1 MYDIFYVSAS
11 NGNDKDWKTIKSRYP
26 LAQQLTNI
34 KSYKEI
40 QSKSF
45 TKMFWVIWDD
55 VELTSFN
62 LLDYNVTKWDDMYV
76 HVFKN
81 GEHYDGICL
90 FPKSLTVSQ
99 REFSNRFFIEKKEI
113 DIVASKPKQYNK
125 YDLSTFEEYQ
135 TITDDMFWVVSPGIK
150 ILNNEIFNLYFSHHN
165 SYDRRENHVFKNLCN
180 GEELF
185 LTGIILCSKF
195 KPLSK
200 KEFER
205 QYAVDKKEHDIVV
218 CKFEYPVYTI
228 NNYAEYLEIINTNQQ
243 PMFWCVWGG
252 IEIIDTS
259 IFDLYFKPNNP
270 TFDYDRSENH
280 VFKNL
285 CHDKESYLSG
295 VVLFSTT
302 KIISERE
309 FNRRYLIDKKEH
321 DLVVSRYVYP
331 RYTLTTYAE
340 YLQVFENETQPMFWG
355 IWPEIEVVDNTVFN
369 LYFDPNDGKYDH
381 DRRENHA
388 FKNLC
393 NDKETYLCGLV
404 LFSKEKIISKKEF
417 NRRYLIDKK
426 EHDLVVSRY
435 RYNKYV
441 LSSYDEYLEI
451 ANNEPQPMFWG
462 IWPEIEVTDNTVF
475 NLYFDPNDGKYD
487 HDRKENHVF
496 KNSCNDKE
504 TYLCGLVLFS
514 KEKIISEREFNRRYL
529 IDKKE
534 YPLVVSR
541 YRYNK
546 YILSSYDEYVE
557 IVNNELQPMFW
568 GIWPEI
574 EVIDNTVFNLY
585 FDPNDGKYDHDR
597 KENHTFKHMFND
609 SEIYNNGVILFSK
622 DKLIGQREFNH
633 RFLIEKKEHDVIA
646 SKHHT
651 YDVVFISYNE
661 ANADENYFRLLDKC
675 PRAKRVHGVKGIHNA
690 HIKAAT
696 LCDTDMIWVVDGD
709 AVIESD
715 FNFDLVMSSYDIDCV
730 HVWRS
735 RNPIN
740 NLEYGNGGVKLL
752 PRQLTLNMDTNTSDM
767 TTSISKKFKAMNTVS
782 NINSFNTDEFTTWRS
797 AFRECCKLSS
807 RAIERQFEEET
818 QQRLDIWC
826 TSGHDA
832 QFGEHAITGA
842 KAGRQY
848 GLENKNNLEKLRK
861 INDFDWLQEKFNAS
875 K

>member
-11 NGNDKDWKTIKSRYP
+11 NGNDKDWKTIKSIYP

-45 TKMFWVIWDD
+45 TTMFWVIWDD

-62 LLDYNVTKWDDMYV
+62 LLDYKITKWDDMYV

-81 GEHYDGICL
+81 SEHYDGICL

-99 REFSNRFFIEKKEI
+99 REFSNRFFTDKKEIDIVASIPKGYNRFEITTYDDYLKAVNESSTEMFWAIWPDVDVDINFKFDYKVPKHNSNIVHIFKNNDHYDGICLFPKNTTVSRREFYHRFFTDKKEI

-125 YDLSTFEEYQ
+125 YHLSTFEEYQ
-135 TITDDMFWVVSPGIK
+135 TIIDDMFWVVSPGIK
-150 ILNNEIFNLYFSHHN
+150 ILNEEIFDLYFSHHN

-180 GEELF
+180 NEELY
-185 LTGIILCSKF
+185 LTGVILCSKF
-195 KPLSK
+195 KPLTK
-200 KEFER
+200 KEFET
-205 QYAVDKKEHDIVV
+205 QYAVDKKEHDLVV
-218 CKFEYPVYTI
+218 CKFQYPVYAI
-228 NNYAEYLEIINTNQQ
+228 NNYAEYLEIINNNQQ
-243 PMFWCVWGG
+243 PLFWCVWSG

-259 IFDLYFKPNNP
+259 IFDLYFKPNDP
-270 TFDYDRSENH
+270 TFDYDRSVNH

-285 CHDKESYLSG
+285 CNDKESYLSG
-295 VVLFSTT
+295 VVLFSIT

-340 YLQVFENETQPMFWG
+340 YLQIFENETQPMFWG
-355 IWPEIEVVDNTVFN
+355 IWPEIEV
-369 LYFDPNDGKYDH
+369 
-381 DRRENHA
+381 
-388 FKNLC
+388 
-393 NDKETYLCGLV
+393 
-404 LFSKEKIISKKEF
+404 I
-417 NRRYLIDKK
+417 
-426 EHDLVVSRY
+426 
-435 RYNKYV
+435 
-441 LSSYDEYLEI
+441 
-451 ANNEPQPMFWG
+451 
-462 IWPEIEVTDNTVF
+462 DNTVF

-496 KNSCNDKE
+496 KNLCNDKE
-504 TYLCGLVLFS
+504 TFLCGLVLFS
-514 KEKIISEREFNRRYL
+514 TEKIISEREFNRRYL

-609 SEIYNNGVILFSK
+609 SEIHNNGVILFSK

-646 SKHHT
+646 STHHL

-661 ANADENYFRLLDKC
+661 ANAEENYLRLLDKC
-675 PRAKRVHGVKGIHNA
+675 PRAKRVHGIKGIHNA
-690 HIKAAT
+690 HINAAKM
-696 LCDTDMIWVVDGD
+696 CDTDMIWVVDGD
-709 AVIESD
+709 AVIEDD
-715 FNFDLVMSSYDIDCV
+715 FNFNLVMSSYDIDCV

-782 NINSFNTDEFTTWRS
+782 NVNSFNTDEFTTWRS

-807 RAIERQFEEET
+807 RTIERQFEEET

-826 TSGHDA
+826 TTGHDA
-832 QFGEHAITGA
+832 QFGEHAIAGA
-842 KAGRQY
+842 KEGRQY
-848 GLENKNNLEKLRK
+848 GLENKNNLEELRK
-861 INDFDWLQEKFNAS
+861 INDFEWLKEKFDAS

>member
-1 MYDIFYVSAS
+1 MHDIFYVSTS
-11 NGNDKDWKTIKSRYP
+11 NGNSEDWETIKSKYP
-26 LAQQLTNI
+26 LAQRLTNI
-34 KSYKEI
+34 KSYEEI

-62 LLDYNVTKWDDMYV
+62 LLDYKADKWDDMYV

-81 GEHYDGICL
+81 GEHYDGVCL
-90 FPKSLTVSQ
+90 FPKSLKISQ
-99 REFSNRFFIEKKEI
+99 REFHHRFFTSKKEI
-113 DIVASKPKQYNK
+113 EIIASNPKQYNK
-125 YDLSTFEEYQ
+125 YYPLTFEEYQ
-135 TITDDMFWVVSPGIK
+135 TITDDMFWVVLPGIK

-180 GEELF
+180 GEELY

-228 NNYAEYLEIINTNQQ
+228 NNYAEYLEITNNSQQ
-243 PMFWCVWGG
+243 PMFWCVWPGT
-252 IEIIDTS
+252 EVIDTS

-285 CHDKESYLSG
+285 CNDKESYLSG

-321 DLVVSRYVYP
+321 DLIVSRYVYP
-331 RYTLTTYAE
+331 RCTLTTYAE

-355 IWPEIEVVDNTVFN
+355 IWPEIEVVD
-369 LYFDPNDGKYDH
+369 D
-381 DRRENHA
+381 
-388 FKNLC
+388 
-393 NDKETYLCGLV
+393 
-404 LFSKEKIISKKEF
+404 
-417 NRRYLIDKK
+417 
-426 EHDLVVSRY
+426 
-435 RYNKYV
+435 
-441 LSSYDEYLEI
+441 
-451 ANNEPQPMFWG
+451 
-462 IWPEIEVTDNTVF
+462 
-475 NLYFDPNDGKYD
+475 
-487 HDRKENHVF
+487 
-496 KNSCNDKE
+496 
-504 TYLCGLVLFS
+504 
-514 KEKIISEREFNRRYL
+514 
-529 IDKKE
+529 
-534 YPLVVSR
+534 
-541 YRYNK
+541 
-546 YILSSYDEYVE
+546 
-557 IVNNELQPMFW
+557 
-568 GIWPEI
+568 
-574 EVIDNTVFNLY
+574 TVFNLY

-646 SKHHT
+646 SKHHL

-661 ANADENYFRLLDKC
+661 ANAEENYLRLLDTC

-696 LCDTDMIWVVDGD
+696 LCDTDMIWIVDGD
-709 AVIESD
+709 AVIADD

-735 RNPIN
+735 CNPIN

-782 NINSFNTDEFTTWRS
+782 NVNSFNTDEFTTWRS

-807 RAIERQFEEET
+807 RTIERQFEEET

-826 TSGHDA
+826 TIGHDA
-832 QFGEHAITGA
+832 PFGKHAISGA

-848 GLENKNNLEKLRK
+848 GLENRNNLEELRK
-861 INDFDWLQEKFNAS
+861 INDFEWLKEKFDAS

>member
-1 MYDIFYVSAS
+1 
-11 NGNDKDWKTIKSRYP
+11 
-26 LAQQLTNI
+26 
-34 KSYKEI
+34 
-40 QSKSF
+40 
-45 TKMFWVIWDD
+45 
-55 VELTSFN
+55 
-62 LLDYNVTKWDDMYV
+62 MYV

-81 GEHYDGICL
+81 SEYYDGICL

-99 REFSNRFFIEKKEI
+99 REFSNRFFTDKKEIDIVASIPKGYNRFEITTYDDYLKAVNESSTEMFWAIWPDVDVDINFKFDYKVPKHNSNIVHIFKNNDHYDGICLFPKNTTVSRREFYHRFFTDKKEI

-125 YDLSTFEEYQ
+125 YHLSTFEEYQ
-135 TITDDMFWVVSPGIK
+135 KITDDMFWIVSPGIK
-150 ILNNEIFNLYFSHHN
+150 ILNEEVFNLYFSHHN

-180 GEELF
+180 GEELY
-185 LTGIILCSKF
+185 LTGVILCSKF

-218 CKFEYPVYTI
+218 CKFQYPVYDI

-243 PMFWCVWGG
+243 PLFWCVWSG
-252 IEIIDTS
+252 IEIIDIS
-259 IFDLYFKPNNP
+259 IFDLYFKPNDP
-270 TFDYDRSENH
+270 TFDYDRSVNH

-285 CHDKESYLSG
+285 CNDKESYLSG
-295 VVLFSTT
+295 VVLFSITN
-302 KIISERE
+302 IISERE

-340 YLQVFENETQPMFWG
+340 YLHVFENET
-355 IWPEIEVVDNTVFN
+355 
-369 LYFDPNDGKYDH
+369 
-381 DRRENHA
+381 
-388 FKNLC
+388 
-393 NDKETYLCGLV
+393 
-404 LFSKEKIISKKEF
+404 
-417 NRRYLIDKK
+417 
-426 EHDLVVSRY
+426 
-435 RYNKYV
+435 
-441 LSSYDEYLEI
+441 
-451 ANNEPQPMFWG
+451 
-462 IWPEIEVTDNTVF
+462 
-475 NLYFDPNDGKYD
+475 
-487 HDRKENHVF
+487 
-496 KNSCNDKE
+496 
-504 TYLCGLVLFS
+504 
-514 KEKIISEREFNRRYL
+514 
-529 IDKKE
+529 
-534 YPLVVSR
+534 
-541 YRYNK
+541 
-546 YILSSYDEYVE
+546 
-557 IVNNELQPMFW
+557 QPMFW

-609 SEIYNNGVILFSK
+609 SEIYNNGIILFSK
-622 DKLIGQREFNH
+622 DKLIGQREFSH

-646 SKHHT
+646 SKHRI

-661 ANADENYFRLLDKC
+661 ANAEENYLRLLDKC

-709 AVIESD
+709 AVIEND

-752 PRQLTLNMDTNTSDM
+752 PRQLTFNMDTNTSDM

-782 NINSFNTDEFTTWRS
+782 NVNSFNTDEFTTWRS

-807 RAIERQFEEET
+807 RTIERQFEEET

-826 TSGHDA
+826 TTGHDA
-832 QFGEHAITGA
+832 QFGEHAIAGA

-848 GLENKNNLEKLRK
+848 GLENKNNPEELRK
-861 INDFDWLQEKFNAS
+861 INDFEWLKEKFDAS

>member
-1 MYDIFYVSAS
+1 MHDIFYVSTS
-11 NGNDKDWKTIKSRYP
+11 NGNSEDWETIKSRYP
-26 LAQQLTNI
+26 LAQRLTNI
-34 KSYKEI
+34 KSYEEI

-45 TKMFWVIWDD
+45 TKMFWIIWDD
-55 VELTSFN
+55 LDLTSFN
-62 LLDYNVTKWDDMYV
+62 LLNYKATKWDDMYV

-81 GEHYDGICL
+81 GEHYDGVCL
-90 FPKSLTVSQ
+90 CPKSLKISQ
-99 REFSNRFFIEKKEI
+99 REFHHRFFTSKKEI
-113 DIVASKPKQYNK
+113 EIIASNPKQYNK
-125 YDLSTFEEYQ
+125 YYPSTFEEYQ

-150 ILNNEIFNLYFSHHN
+150 ILNEEIFNLYFNHHN

-180 GEELF
+180 GEELY

-228 NNYAEYLEIINTNQQ
+228 NNYAEYLEITNNSQQ
-243 PMFWCVWGG
+243 PMFWCVWPGT
-252 IEIIDTS
+252 EVIDTS
-259 IFDLYFKPNNP
+259 IFDLYFKPNDP

-285 CHDKESYLSG
+285 CNDKESYLSG

-321 DLVVSRYVYP
+321 DLIVSCYVYP
-331 RYTLTTYAE
+331 RCTLTTYAE

-355 IWPEIEVVDNTVFN
+355 IWPEIEVT
-369 LYFDPNDGKYDH
+369 
-381 DRRENHA
+381 
-388 FKNLC
+388 
-393 NDKETYLCGLV
+393 
-404 LFSKEKIISKKEF
+404 
-417 NRRYLIDKK
+417 
-426 EHDLVVSRY
+426 
-435 RYNKYV
+435 
-441 LSSYDEYLEI
+441 
-451 ANNEPQPMFWG
+451 
-462 IWPEIEVTDNTVF
+462 
-475 NLYFDPNDGKYD
+475 
-487 HDRKENHVF
+487 
-496 KNSCNDKE
+496 
-504 TYLCGLVLFS
+504 
-514 KEKIISEREFNRRYL
+514 
-529 IDKKE
+529 
-534 YPLVVSR
+534 
-541 YRYNK
+541 
-546 YILSSYDEYVE
+546 
-557 IVNNELQPMFW
+557 
-568 GIWPEI
+568 
-574 EVIDNTVFNLY
+574 DNTVFNLY

-609 SEIYNNGVILFSK
+609 SEIYNNGIILFSK
-622 DKLIGQREFNH
+622 DKLIGQREFSH

-646 SKHHT
+646 SKHRI

-661 ANADENYFRLLDKC
+661 ANAEENYLRLLDKC

-709 AVIESD
+709 AVIEDD

-752 PRQLTLNMDTNTSDM
+752 PRQLTFNMDTNTSDM

-782 NINSFNTDEFTTWRS
+782 NVNSFNTDELTTWRS

-826 TSGHDA
+826 NVGHESL
-832 QFGEHAITGA
+832 FGEYAVAGA

-848 GLENKNNLEKLRK
+848 GLENKNNPEALRR
-861 INDFDWLQEKFNAS
+861 INDFDWIKEKFDAS

>member
-11 NGNDKDWKTIKSRYP
+11 NGNDKDWTAIKSRYP
-26 LAQQLTNI
+26 LAQRLANI
-34 KSYKEI
+34 KSYEQI

-81 GEHYDGICL
+81 GEHYDGVCL

-99 REFSNRFFIEKKEI
+99 REFSNRFFTDKKEIDTVASIPKGYNRFEITTYDDYLKAVNESSTEMFWAIWHDVDVDINFKFDYKVPKHNSNIVHIFKNNDHYDGICLFPKNTTVSRREFYHRFFTDKKEI

-125 YDLSTFEEYQ
+125 YYPSTFKEYQ
-135 TITDDMFWVVSPGIK
+135 KITDDMFWVVSPGIK
-150 ILNNEIFNLYFSHHN
+150 ILNEEIFNLYFSHHN
-165 SYDRRENHVFKNLCN
+165 NYDRRENHVFKNLCN
-180 GEELF
+180 GEELY
-185 LTGIILCSKF
+185 LTGVILCSKF
-195 KPLSK
+195 KPLTE
-200 KEFER
+200 KEFET
-205 QYAVDKKEHDIVV
+205 QYAVDKKEHDLVV
-218 CKFEYPVYTI
+218 CKFQYPVYNI
-228 NNYAEYLEIINTNQQ
+228 KNYNEYLEIANTAQQ
-243 PMFWCVWGG
+243 KMFWCVWDG
-252 IEIIDTS
+252 IEIIDTN

-285 CHDKESYLSG
+285 CNDKESYLSG
-295 VVLFSTT
+295 VVLFSST

-321 DLVVSRYVYP
+321 DLVVSRY
-331 RYTLTTYAE
+331 
-340 YLQVFENETQPMFWG
+340 
-355 IWPEIEVVDNTVFN
+355 
-369 LYFDPNDGKYDH
+369 
-381 DRRENHA
+381 
-388 FKNLC
+388 
-393 NDKETYLCGLV
+393 
-404 LFSKEKIISKKEF
+404 
-417 NRRYLIDKK
+417 
-426 EHDLVVSRY
+426 
-435 RYNKYV
+435 
-441 LSSYDEYLEI
+441 
-451 ANNEPQPMFWG
+451 
-462 IWPEIEVTDNTVF
+462 
-475 NLYFDPNDGKYD
+475 
-487 HDRKENHVF
+487 
-496 KNSCNDKE
+496 
-504 TYLCGLVLFS
+504 
-514 KEKIISEREFNRRYL
+514 
-529 IDKKE
+529 
-534 YPLVVSR
+534 
-541 YRYNK
+541 RYNK
-546 YILSSYDEYVE
+546 YILSSYNEYLE
-557 IVNNELQPMFW
+557 IADNELQPMFW

-597 KENHTFKHMFND
+597 KENHTFKHVFND
-609 SEIYNNGVILFSK
+609 SEIYNNGVVLFSK
-622 DKLIGQREFNH
+622 DKIIGQREFNH
-633 RFLIEKKEHDVIA
+633 RFLIEKKEHDILV
-646 SKHHT
+646 SKHRL

-661 ANADENYFRLLDKC
+661 SNADENYFRLLDKC
-675 PRAKRVHGVKGIHNA
+675 PRARRVHGIKGIHNA
-690 HIKAAT
+690 HIKAAI

-709 AVIESD
+709 AVIEDD

-740 NLEYGNGGVKLL
+740 DLEYGNGGVKLL
-752 PRQLTLNMDTNTSDM
+752 PRHLTLNMDVNTSDM

-807 RAIERQFEEET
+807 RAIERQFEQET

-826 TSGHDA
+826 TTGHDA
-832 QFGEHAITGA
+832 LFGEYAIAGA

-848 GLENKNNLEKLRK
+848 GLENKNNLEELRR
-861 INDFDWLQEKFNAS
+861 INDFDWLEEKFNAS